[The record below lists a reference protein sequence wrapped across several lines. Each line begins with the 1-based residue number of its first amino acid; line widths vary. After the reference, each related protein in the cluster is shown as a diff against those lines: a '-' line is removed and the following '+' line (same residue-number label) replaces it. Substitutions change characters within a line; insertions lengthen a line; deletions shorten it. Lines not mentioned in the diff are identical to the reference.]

1 MSRPEVFVVGA
12 ARTPIGAFQG
22 ALARVAAPMLGA
34 AALRGALARSTLRA
48 ELVDAT
54 FMGNVLSAGLG
65 QAPAR
70 QAAIYAGLPESAPA
84 TTIGKVCGSGL
95 EAILQGVRSV
105 LLGDASVVLAGGME
119 SMSNA
124 PYLLTKARSGYRM
137 GHGELID
144 AMIRDGLWDPYES
157 LHMGAAGERSAGE
170 FGVTRAAQDSFAESS
185 YRRARR
191 AQEEGAFKAE
201 IEPVT
206 VVASGGAQLVER
218 DEEPS
223 RADLAKM
230 ASLPAVFVEGG
241 TITAANS
248 SKISDGA
255 AAVVLVSGE
264 LVKREGLTPLARVV
278 SYAGHAQGKSDFAT
292 APVQATHKALARAGL
307 RISDID
313 LFEINEAFA
322 AVTLICAQQLGVPLE
337 RVNVRGGAVALGH
350 PIGASGA
357 RIVTTMLYALRDLGL
372 SRGVASIC
380 LGGGEA
386 LAVVLERV

>member
-1 MSRPEVFVVGA
+1 
-12 ARTPIGAFQG
+12 
-22 ALARVAAPMLGA
+22 
-34 AALRGALARSTLRA
+34 
-48 ELVDAT
+48 
-54 FMGNVLSAGLG
+54 GNVLSAGLG

-70 QAAIYAGLPESAPA
+70 QAAIHAGLPESAPA

-124 PYLLTKARSGYRM
+124 PYLLSKARGGYRM
-137 GHGELID
+137 GHGELVD
-144 AMIRDGLWDPYES
+144 ALIRDGLWDPYENF
-157 LHMGAAGERSAGE
+157 HMGAAGERSAGE
-170 FGVTRAAQDSFAESS
+170 LGISRAAQDSFAETS

-191 AQEEGAFKAE
+191 AQADGAFGAE
-201 IEPVT
+201 IEPVSF
-206 VVASGGAQLVER
+206 VASGRTELVER

-223 RADLAKM
+223 RVDLAKM

-255 AAVVLVSGE
+255 AAVVLASGE
-264 LVKREGLTPLARVV
+264 FVKREGLTPLARVV
-278 SYAGHAQGKSDFAT
+278 AYAGHAQGKSDFAT
-292 APVQATHKALARAGL
+292 APVHATRKALARAGL
-307 RISDID
+307 QIRDID

-322 AVTLICAQQLGVPLE
+322 AVTLICAQQLGVSLE